1 LPLSAV
7 SCQLSASSFWLLAFG
22 FWLLAFGFLR
32 VSLWKSAENILRM
45 VVLSEAAAG
54 EISC

>member
-1 LPLSAV
+1 LPLSA
-7 SCQLSASSFWLLAFG
+7 LSFQLLASG
-22 FWLLAFGFLR
+22 FWLLASGFLR